1 MRKAHAI
8 TKPAVAPELTEDQ
21 IQRSVFAN
29 FKARSAPNVFA
40 FHPKNGGVHQIG
52 RRAGINEGLGV
63 VPGIPDVIAIKR
75 QDLIYSYPT
84 VSIVYA
90 LELKRESRRKRKSTE
105 HELRQCETRLYM
117 ERCGVI
123 CGVAYGLDDAL
134 IWLECHGLLEGK
146 KV

>member
-8 TKPAVAPELTEDQ
+8 TKSAVAPELTEDQ
-21 IQRSVFAN
+21 IQRAVFAN
-29 FKARSAPNVFA
+29 FKTRSAPNVFA

-63 VPGIPDVIAIKR
+63 VAGIPDVIAIQER
-75 QDLIYSYPT
+75 
-84 VSIVYA
+84 VFNVRVYA

-134 IWLECHGLLEGK
+134 IWLEGHGLLEGK

>member
-1 MRKAHAI
+1 MLMI
-8 TKPAVAPELTEDQ
+8 APELTEDE

-63 VPGIPDVIAIKR
+63 VPGIPDVIAIT
-75 QDLIYSYPT
+75 QDEESGRVY
-84 VSIVYA
+84 VYA
-90 LELKRESRRKRKSTE
+90 LELKRASRRNRKITD
-105 HELRQCETRLYM
+105 HEFRQGEVRNCL
-117 ERCGVI
+117 ERCGVT
-123 CGVAYGLDDAL
+123 CGVAYGLDEAVE
-134 IWLECHGLLEGK
+134 WLEQRGLLKGK

>member
-1 MRKAHAI
+1 MRKDHAL
-8 TKPAVAPELTEDQ
+8 TKSAVAPELTEDQ
-21 IQRSVFAN
+21 IQRAVFAN
-29 FKARSAPNVFA
+29 FKARSAPHVFA

-63 VPGIPDVIAIKR
+63 VPGIPDVIAIKEHTEFHHGS
-75 QDLIYSYPT
+75 L
-84 VSIVYA
+84 VYA
-90 LELKRESRRKRKSTE
+90 MELKRESRRNRKTTE
-105 HELRQCETRLYM
+105 HEIRQEETRAYM

-134 IWLECHGLLEGK
+134 IWLEGHGLLEGK